1 MRFPCVM
8 YLSGTFSLH
17 LASSLTL
24 SPDYLYND
32 FMPEIKILPV
42 EVRNKIAAGEVI
54 ERPASVVKELMENSI
69 DALSTHIRIEVLRGG
84 KGLIKVTDNG
94 RGMDRDDAL
103 LCLERHATSK
113 LSSADDL
120 FSISTMGFRGE
131 ALPSIASVS
140 RMSLVTGL
148 KDALSG
154 VFVEAH
160 GGELKDIRD
169 FPAQG
174 TSVEIR
180 DLFFNTPA
188 RKKFLKSDR
197 TELFHII
204 DWVTREA
211 LAHWDIAFTLF
222 TEKQETMSIPR
233 ASGPRERILQIYGL
247 EFVEELLE
255 VHAKNPGLTI
265 TAFVTKGA
273 HFRSSKGHQ
282 FIFIN
287 RRPVKDQT
295 ISHAVYLA
303 YEGLLPHDAHPVFFL
318 FMDIDPG
325 KIDVNVH
332 PTKREVRFENKELI
346 HRFVSSAVREEIRKE
361 RSHYTAPFIEP
372 SGHSFPQKPFS
383 GPGMNVPSPEYGK
396 PFMRERGISD
406 NIDLLYQPS
415 LPFLYLGDT
424 FIAMAGKGGLTL
436 IDHHAAHERILYENF
451 LKGMNLNSHPLLFPR
466 QIKLSP
472 KEYALLLENKDTLH
486 EMGMEMDDFGHDTL
500 VVRSLPEAL
509 EEADLRGILSD
520 VAAALGEGIRPFA
533 KVKEV
538 LSARIACHSSVRGK
552 DILHQEEFQQLLDRL
567 EDTEHPDQ
575 CPHGRPTR
583 IFLSLDDLKKMFKRK

>member
-1 MRFPCVM
+1 
-8 YLSGTFSLH
+8 
-17 LASSLTL
+17 LTL

-54 ERPASVVKELMENSI
+54 ERPASVVKELVENSI
-69 DALSTHIRIEVLRGG
+69 DASSTRVRIEVLRGG

-94 RGMDRDDAL
+94 RGMAREDAL

-120 FSISTMGFRGE
+120 FSVRTMGFRGE

-148 KDALSG
+148 KDAPSG

-160 GGELKDIRD
+160 GGEVKEVRD
-169 FPAQG
+169 FPGQG

-211 LAHWDIAFTLF
+211 LAHWDIGFTLF
-222 TEKQETMSIPR
+222 TEKQETMSIPG
-233 ASGPRERILQIYGL
+233 AAGPRERILQIYGL
-247 EFVEELLE
+247 EFVEDLME
-255 VHAKNPGLTI
+255 VHAGNPGLAI
-265 TAFVTKGA
+265 TAFVTKGQ
-273 HFRSSKGHQ
+273 HFRNSKSHQ

-295 ISHAVYLA
+295 ISHAIYQA
-303 YEGLLPHDAHPVFFL
+303 YEGLLPHDTHPVFFL
-318 FMDIDPG
+318 FMDIDPK

-332 PTKREVRFENKELI
+332 PTKREVRFEHKDII

-361 RSHYTAPFIEP
+361 RSHYAAPFIEP
-372 SGHSFPQKPFS
+372 SAHSFPKKTLP
-383 GPGMNVPSPEYGK
+383 GPGVNGPSHEYGESR
-396 PFMRERGISD
+396 MGGGGVSD
-406 NIDLLYQPS
+406 TIDLLYQPS

-424 FIAMAGKGGLTL
+424 FIAVAGRGGLTL

-451 LKGMNLNSHPLLFPR
+451 LKGMNLHSRPLLFPR

-472 KEYALLLENKDTLH
+472 KEYALLLENKETLR

-500 VVRSLPEAL
+500 LVRSLPEAL
-509 EEADLRGILSD
+509 EEADLRGILAD
-520 VAAALGEGIRPFA
+520 VAAALGEGMRPFTQL
-533 KVKEV
+533 KEV

-552 DILHQEEFQQLLDRL
+552 DILHQEEFHQLLHRL
-567 EDTEHPDQ
+567 ENTEHPDQ

-583 IFLSLDDLKKMFKRK
+583 IFISLDDLKKMFKRK